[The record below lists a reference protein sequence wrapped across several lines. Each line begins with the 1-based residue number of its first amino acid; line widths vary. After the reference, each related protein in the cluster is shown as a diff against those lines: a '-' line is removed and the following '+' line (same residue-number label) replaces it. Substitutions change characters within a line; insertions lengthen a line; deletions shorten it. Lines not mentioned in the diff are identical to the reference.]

1 MTIVSNT
8 FATNGAPSASARE
21 IANNVIPRKTISLA
35 PAVRDFP
42 AWHFAM
48 LNDEDRNKAIE
59 RAIAGLD
66 LQGKIIFE
74 IGTGCGLVALLFAK
88 YGASHV
94 YSCEINPHMAEI
106 ARAIIGQS
114 DLANRITLFPAGS
127 SEAIEKRLLPTPPDI
142 IFTETLDCGVVGE
155 GFDLVAQDIRK
166 VSRPGTLVIP
176 GHIQQFGIL
185 VEGKAFSRL
194 NRVSLA
200 CGFDISVLNAYSTRT
215 YFPVRERLY
224 DYTPLSEPFL
234 LQEYSYTEERRITP
248 KRALAYRSG
257 TAHGVLSWFEA
268 QFGNETIT
276 NSPGTHGHWHQAFHP
291 FEETLEV
298 SAKQEV
304 AVTMNTAGQ
313 LFPCVGSAS
322 GNGC

>member
-1 MTIVSNT
+1 MTAISNT

-21 IANNVIPRKTISLA
+21 IANGVRPRKVISIV

-42 AWHFAM
+42 VWHFAM
-48 LNDEDRNKAIE
+48 LNDEDRNRAIE

-66 LQGKIIFE
+66 LNGKIIFE

-88 YGASHV
+88 YGAGHV
-94 YSCEINPHMAEI
+94 YSCEINPRMAEI
-106 ARAIIGQS
+106 ARAVIGQS
-114 DLANRITLFPAGS
+114 DLASRITLLSAS
-127 SEAIEKRLLPTPPDI
+127 SREVIEKRLLPISPDI
-142 IFTETLDCGVVGE
+142 VFTETLDCGVVGE

-166 VSRPGTLVIP
+166 VLRPGTLVIP
-176 GHIQQFGIL
+176 GQVQQFGIL
-185 VEGKAFSRL
+185 VEGKAFSGL
-194 NRVSLA
+194 NRVSIA

-234 LQEYSYTEERRITP
+234 LHEYCYTEERMMTP

-268 QFGNETIT
+268 QFANETIT

-291 FEETLEV
+291 FEEALEV
-298 SAKQEV
+298 SAKQEITL
-304 AVTMNTAGQ
+304 TMNPAGQ
-313 LFPCVGSAS
+313 LFPCVDGY
-322 GNGC
+322 